1 MAKTCLKN
9 LSHRSYLCYGCLSCQ
24 NDDLDMVSTIHI
36 KISQNLSPGRG
47 VGRFFWGGGVKWF
60 SEGTGRGI
68 SRRQLSIKVGLLTIY
83 SQ

>member
-9 LSHRSYLCYGCLSCQ
+9 LSHRSYLCYGCLSCY

-47 VGRFFWGGGVKWF
+47 VGRFFFFFFLGGGVSNGFQK
-60 SEGTGRGI
+60 ERGGE
-68 SRRQLSIKVGLLTIY
+68 SVVAN
-83 SQ
+83 

>member
-1 MAKTCLKN
+1 
-9 LSHRSYLCYGCLSCQ
+9 
-24 NDDLDMVSTIHI
+24 MVSTIHI

-47 VGRFFWGGGVKWF
+47 VGRFFFFFFLGGGVKWF

-68 SRRQLSIKVGLLTIY
+68 SRRQLSIKVGLLTIN